1 MPLHGKCYSS
11 TKSAY
16 GANDGGLAFGTDD
29 WSGVLSL
36 GTMRILL
43 VTQYFPPEP
52 MRAGDL
58 ALGLRE
64 LGHDVTVLT
73 GFPSYPYDRLY
84 EGYRLRLVQR
94 EAYQGVHVIRV
105 PSIGKYGPGRLK
117 RVATYL
123 SFACSA
129 SVLGPLLV
137 GRPDWIVVFQNS
149 PATMAIP
156 AVVIKALRGSRL
168 ILWVQDLWP
177 ETLQALGVITY
188 RGLLRL
194 VDAMVR
200 VIYRRSD
207 VILVQSC
214 GFVDSIITR
223 GVPTA
228 RITYLPNWAEDIYQV
243 LPFDEGF
250 SRAEDLTAGFKVMF
264 AGNIGIA
271 QNLSLLLDVAETL
284 HGHSEI
290 RFIVIGD
297 GSEFRSL
304 NESARRRGL
313 QNVVFKGRQPI
324 EKMPKYFAAADALL
338 VQLKMNP
345 VFEVTIPSKLQSYM
359 ACGRPIL
366 AALSGS
372 GAEVVSEAG
381 AGIVCRPDDPQALRD
396 AVLALWRMP
405 REERELMGIRAR
417 RYYEQHFDRRL
428 VLARIHQILMDSRV
442 S

>member
-1 MPLHGKCYSS
+1 
-11 TKSAY
+11 
-16 GANDGGLAFGTDD
+16 
-29 WSGVLSL
+29 
-36 GTMRILL
+36 MRILL

-64 LGHDVTVLT
+64 LGHDITVLT

-156 AVVIKALRGSRL
+156 AVVIKALRGGRL
-168 ILWVQDLWP
+168 VLWVQDLWP
-177 ETLQALGVITY
+177 ETLEALGIL
-188 RGLLRL
+188 RNPRLFGLVGR
-194 VDAMVR
+194 MVR
-200 VIYRRSD
+200 FLYGQAER
-207 VILVQSC
+207 ILVQSR
-214 GFVDSIITR
+214 GFVDAVAAR
-223 GVPTA
+223 GVPRD
-228 RITYLPNWAEDIYQV
+228 RIEYIPNWAEDLYRV
-243 LPFDEGF
+243 VPSDEAF
-250 SRAEDLTAGFKVMF
+250 LQAEGLTDGFKVMF
-264 AGNIGIA
+264 AGNLGVA
-271 QNLSLLLDVAETL
+271 QNLPVLLDAAEAL
-284 HGHSEI
+284 ADHPEI
-290 RFIVIGD
+290 RFIVVGD
-297 GSEFRSL
+297 GSEYAAL
-304 NESARRRGL
+304 VEAARRRGL
-313 QNVVFKGRQPI
+313 RTVIFKGRQPTHR
-324 EKMPKYFAAADALL
+324 MPQYFASADALL

-345 VFEVTIPSKLQSYM
+345 VFAATIPSKLQPYM
-359 ACGRPIL
+359 ACGRPII
-366 AALSGS
+366 AALEGS
-372 GAEVVSEAG
+372 GADIVSEAS